1 MEYSSSASRRVAAT
15 SSTLA
20 FMEIC
25 CPGKELQLSFAW
37 GGSNPSGVSATCPRW
52 WRGLGRLSIFCQT
65 WPPSLY
71 IRAETKRVCVS
82 VFVRACAWVCVC
94 ERERERESER
104 QKRSKFGFTLK
115 MMTVEKI
122 CRDQPISFRTNSAKV
137 NQLVFKPSSSR
148 SAVVKCW
155 TVSL

>member
-71 IRAETKRVCVS
+71 IRAETKRVCLS
-82 VFVRACAWVCVC
+82 VLVCVC
-94 ERERERESER
+94 MCVCVREIERERERERER

-122 CRDQPISFRTNSAKV
+122 CRDQPIPFHTNSAKV
-137 NQLVFKPSSSR
+137 DQLVF
-148 SAVVKCW
+148 
-155 TVSL
+155 